1 MPKKAIRIYGFLL
14 AQTYTNIVFKA
25 LPRNITFTNKA
36 APVRRNIPNRKK
48 KTKSAVLPL
57 KVQ

>member
-1 MPKKAIRIYGFLL
+1 
-14 AQTYTNIVFKA
+14 VFKA

-57 KVQ
+57 NGKVRNSNLESGGDVSL